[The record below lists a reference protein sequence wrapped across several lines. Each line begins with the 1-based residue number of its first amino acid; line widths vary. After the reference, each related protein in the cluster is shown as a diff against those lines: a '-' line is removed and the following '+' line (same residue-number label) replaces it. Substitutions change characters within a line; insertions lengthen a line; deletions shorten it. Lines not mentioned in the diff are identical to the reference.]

1 MCNCN
6 PTSSTSDSSVITVGG
21 GGCGT
26 CQNGEDGASA
36 YTYVAFA
43 DTVTDQCNP
52 AYDTT
57 GFSLTANP
65 TSQWVAFITTTSP
78 LTPPTEAD
86 FDCAWVQIAGS
97 GVGPAGLIEVQ
108 ENGTLK
114 VTDPNILNF
123 IESGI
128 VDINITSVPVG
139 SNTKADIVIDA
150 SIFEKITLANAQAL
164 LSAGTLEPGRL
175 YWIYDVGDAATPA
188 NGGLNNVVT
197 AANAYAGI
205 IIKAIDVDKFES
217 TGAYIARLTLK
228 QPFWHTQGMYVQN
241 STVEHLNAAYRNP
254 TVAQAAPS
262 NIPPSAN
269 PTVWQR
275 VSKEDSVYYS
285 KVFSCVYD
293 VASNQIYSI
302 TDQRNNTVTLT
313 SLDFS
318 APFTAPANELFYYC
332 FRWTEDASVYNN
344 KITVSGVSAAQTG
357 FYFSSYPKLAMPAV
371 SAFNSAFWSYAFYDN
386 TINLDF
392 GKYAVWFNAS
402 KPTAGSTYPSFYAG
416 SLDEPTIHNNLINCT
431 QAGGTGQIYVN
442 HYIEMCNNTFQDC
455 KLGTAS
461 TAIISTHAIYPLG
474 ELRNCNLVRTRVI
487 TNTGSL
493 ESCNLTDAE
502 VLRNTDLIASHLN
515 GFLEVSDNTKL
526 EISNVTAFTR
536 AANSSLYNASR
547 IYLNYDVYIF
557 DVIGD
562 RFNINNN
569 ETVSIS
575 INVRLYN
582 ANIRF
587 NTFVGDINNFILFDT
602 DGKTAIT
609 VSSTNVRKSCAISQ
623 VELRNFSNI
632 EYNEWH
638 TAGGIARCT
647 LTGSDIKYMSIDFR
661 DPAWI
666 AAGGP
671 TPPVPIPPLLY
682 DFNVNIAG
690 SPEPVY
696 LFQSRNKI
704 TNPNYPFPAAINE
717 VTLLSSVNI
726 DGNDGSNNTTVL
738 PLRNAYTFDG
748 SNWNYLPFI
757 SDQSFYANGVYAN
770 LQGGQLYAFLD
781 VGDTDIYNPA
791 TDTLTIPSY
800 AQHASILYLYDKNND
815 QTIVVQH
822 IVDNTLSTIRPIHNF
837 RIVALSYGLTV
848 NITTTALA
856 SAANTDIVSSYTPGP
871 GIIGIFDRFDILDI
885 EKRDY
890 VYYVTNWQSMQ

>member
-26 CQNGEDGASA
+26 CEDGASA

-43 DTVTDQCNP
+43 DNVTDQCN
-52 AYDTT
+52 AGYTVDN
-57 GFSLTANP
+57 FSNTASP

-97 GVGPAGLIEVQ
+97 GVGPAGLISVE
-108 ENGTLK
+108 ENYVPV

-128 VDINITSVPVG
+128 VDINIVSTPVG
-139 SNTKADIVIDA
+139 SNTKADITIDA
-150 SIFEKITLANAQAL
+150 SIFEKILLADAQTL
-164 LSAGTLEPGRL
+164 LSAGQLQPGRL

-188 NGGLNNVVT
+188 NGGLNNSVS

-228 QPFWHTQGMYVQN
+228 LPFWHNQGTYAPN
-241 STVEHLNAAYRNP
+241 STVEHLNAAWRNP
-254 TVAQAAPS
+254 SGVANPS
-262 NIPPSAN
+262 NTPPSAN
-269 PTVWQR
+269 LALWQR
-275 VSKEDSVYYS
+275 VSKENGVYYS

-313 SLDFS
+313 GLVNPGAFLV
-318 APFTAPANELFYYC
+318 PFPNELFYYC
-332 FRWTEDASVYNN
+332 FRWTEADGVYNN
-344 KITVSGVSAAQTG
+344 KITVSGITSAETG
-357 FYFSSYPKLAMPAV
+357 FYGATLFPKLAMPAV
-371 SAFNSAFWSYAFYDN
+371 NAFNSAFWGYTFYDN

-392 GKYAVWFNAS
+392 GKNTVWFNAS
-402 KPTAGSTYPSFYAG
+402 KPTAGSTYPSFYAE
-416 SLDEPTIHNNLINCT
+416 SVDEPTIHNNVINCT
-431 QAGGTGQIYVN
+431 QAGGNGQIYVN
-442 HYIEMCNNTFQDC
+442 HYIEMCNNTFEDC

-461 TAIISTHAIYPLG
+461 TPIINTHAIYPLG

-547 IYLNYDVYIF
+547 IFANYDVYIF

-569 ETVSIS
+569 ETISVS

-582 ANIRF
+582 ANIRY
-587 NTFVGDINNFILFDT
+587 NAFVGDINNFILFDT

-647 LTGSDIKYMSIDFR
+647 LTGSDIKYISIDFR

-690 SPEPVY
+690 SSEPVY

-726 DGNDGSNNTTVL
+726 DGDDGSGNATLL

-748 SNWNYLPFI
+748 TNWNYLPFV
-757 SDQSFYANGVYAN
+757 SDQSFYANGVYGN

-781 VGDTDIYNPA
+781 IDDTDIYNAA

-800 AQHASILYLYDKNND
+800 AQHASILYLYHKNND

-822 IVDNTLSTIRPIHNF
+822 IVDNSFVYRPIHNF

-856 SAANTDIVSSYTPGP
+856 SAASTDIVSSYTPGP
-871 GIIGIFDRFDILDI
+871 GIISIFDRFDILDI
-885 EKRDY
+885 EKRNDI
-890 VYYVTNWQSMQ
+890 YYITNWQSMQ